1 MFLVGGKSFLSA
13 STEFLASDSDA
24 FCLSRQMRRKYLY
37 CSSVNEIKIPVNAT
51 AYISL
56 QINFKQDEPHQPSF
70 PSYCTPNKISVE
82 NKRSGIYIS
91 LLRACDCFVTVVV
104 FKIIFPP

>member
-1 MFLVGGKSFLSA
+1 LVAKAFFCVNRVFGL
-13 STEFLASDSDA
+13 DSDA
-24 FCLSRQMRRKYLY
+24 FCLPRQMQQKYLY

-51 AYISL
+51 AYLFTNKL
-56 QINFKQDEPHQPSF
+56 QTGRAARIASPTRSF

-82 NKRSGIYIS
+82 NKRSGVYIS
-91 LLRACDCFVTVVV
+91 MLCACDCFVTVVV